1 MRVNC
6 KFLIKFIS
14 VILIV
19 LLMFSFS
26 TSTYAANG
34 LIDFNEFEEG
44 NDKTPENV
52 KNMINTSTGTV
63 ITILRI
69 AGVAIASIML
79 LAIAMRYMFS
89 SAGDRA
95 DIKKHAVSYVVG
107 AIILFGVT
115 GILGILVDIS
125 NSFNVS

>member
-1 MRVNC
+1 MKVNC
-6 KFLIKFIS
+6 KLLIKFIS
-14 VILIV
+14 IILIA
-19 LLMFSFS
+19 LIMFGIPKV
-26 TSTYAANG
+26 TYAANG
-34 LIDFNEFEEG
+34 LIGFEEFEEG
-44 NDKTPENV
+44 NDKTPQNV
-52 KNMINTSTGTV
+52 KNMINSSTGTV

-95 DIKKHAVSYVVG
+95 DIKKHAIAYVVG

-115 GILGILVDIS
+115 GILGILVDVS

>member
-6 KFLIKFIS
+6 KLLIKLIS
-14 VILIV
+14 IILIA
-19 LLMFSFS
+19 LLMFNFS
-26 TSTYAANG
+26 TVVYAENG

-44 NDKTPENV
+44 NDKTPESV
-52 KNMINTSTGTV
+52 KNMVNTSTGTV

-69 AGVAIASIML
+69 AGIAIASIML

-95 DIKKHAVSYVVG
+95 DIKKHAIAYVVG

>member
-14 VILIV
+14 AILIV

-26 TSTYAANG
+26 TVAYAENG

-95 DIKKHAVSYVVG
+95 DIKKHAIAYVVG